1 MPPPAMTT
9 RSPGPSRFD
18 IETRGPCGAGLGLR
32 IGQSIGRGGVNRA
45 LDENS
50 RGHVSSLDG
59 GLASE
64 SMVTYKIN
72 TWCSVKFLG

>member
-1 MPPPAMTT
+1 M
-9 RSPGPSRFD
+9 
-18 IETRGPCGAGLGLR
+18 R
-32 IGQSIGRGGVNRA
+32 IGQSIDRGEVNRA

-50 RGHVSSLDG
+50 RGRVSSLHG

-64 SMVTYKIN
+64 SMVTYEIN

>member
-1 MPPPAMTT
+1 M
-9 RSPGPSRFD
+9 
-18 IETRGPCGAGLGLR
+18 R
-32 IGQSIGRGGVNRA
+32 IGQSIGGGGGGVNRA

-50 RGHVSSLDG
+50 RGRVSSLDG